1 MTLREPGLTLLMMGP
16 HDSQSSRENAN
27 PSSGTSPLASNKKVP
42 PPGQAVYEKIKI
54 TSKQKTVDYRVSIAQ
69 LRVVSPF
76 RLGNSIAGSL
86 APFTWNK
93 SEVET
98 IWLQNKVVWL

>member
-1 MTLREPGLTLLMMGP
+1 MRTRLNSIDDLMGP

-27 PSSGTSPLASNKKVP
+27 PSSGTSPSNKKVP

-54 TSKQKTVDYRVSIAQ
+54 TSKQKTVDYPGSIAQ

-76 RLGNSIAGSL
+76 RLGNSIVGSL
-86 APFTWNK
+86 MFRSRGIK
-93 SEVET
+93 SKDRLFGCK
-98 IWLQNKVVWL
+98 IK

>member
-1 MTLREPGLTLLMMGP
+1 MRTRLNSIDDLMGP

-42 PPGQAVYEKIKI
+42 PLGQAVYEKIKI

-86 APFTWNK
+86 MFRSRGIKPKDRLFGYK
-93 SEVET
+93 L
-98 IWLQNKVVWL
+98 IK

>member
-1 MTLREPGLTLLMMGP
+1 M
-16 HDSQSSRENAN
+16 
-27 PSSGTSPLASNKKVP
+27 
-42 PPGQAVYEKIKI
+42 
-54 TSKQKTVDYRVSIAQ
+54 DYPVSIAQ

-93 SEVET
+93 SEGET
-98 IWLQNKVVWL
+98 IGLQNKVVWLSYGASIVPAQMKILTMAIKK

>member
-1 MTLREPGLTLLMMGP
+1 MMGL
-16 HDSQSSRENAN
+16 HDSQSSRENAI
-27 PSSGTSPLASNKKVP
+27 PSGGTSPLASNKKVP
-42 PPGQAVYEKIKI
+42 PPGQTVYEKIKI
-54 TSKQKTVDYRVSIAQ
+54 TSKQKTVDYRVSIAR

-86 APFTWNK
+86 APFMWNK
-93 SEVET
+93 SEGET

>member
-1 MTLREPGLTLLMMGP
+1 MGP
-16 HDSQSSRENAN
+16 HDSQSSRENAI

-54 TSKQKTVDYRVSIAQ
+54 TSKQKTEKTVDYRVSIAK

-93 SEVET
+93 SEGET
-98 IWLQNKVVWL
+98 ICLQNKVVWL

>member
-1 MTLREPGLTLLMMGP
+1 MMGP
-16 HDSQSSRENAN
+16 HDSQSSRENAI

-69 LRVVSPF
+69 L
-76 RLGNSIAGSL
+76 
-86 APFTWNK
+86 
-93 SEVET
+93 
-98 IWLQNKVVWL
+98 